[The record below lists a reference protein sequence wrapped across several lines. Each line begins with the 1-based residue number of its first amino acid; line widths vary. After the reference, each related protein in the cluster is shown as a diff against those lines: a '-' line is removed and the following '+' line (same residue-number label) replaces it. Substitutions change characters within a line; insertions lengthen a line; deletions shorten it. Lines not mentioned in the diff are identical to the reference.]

1 MTTQDGGSA
10 IDIEQIP
17 LFADLTHE
25 EQRRVTEIAVYRTCP
40 AGTVI
45 VDVGEPATE
54 MYVIVAGQ
62 VIVLPSA
69 EWTGTPLAHLGPG
82 EFFGEMALVNQ
93 ESRTATVRAITST
106 VVATFSQAEFARLL
120 REYPGMAAKVDGI
133 VAARRART
141 DSNAFLSGAYTLRTL
156 PLSTSTISLGRGP
169 ENDIVLADRSV
180 SPHHADIEGRD
191 GRIVLRDAHSASGT
205 YKNGAPVSEADLGDG
220 DEIWLGSTK
229 LFIVGDAIKWM
240 ASQSGVRVEATE
252 LGRTVGGGREIL
264 KDIDLVVSPGELV
277 AIVGPSGAGKT
288 TLLNAILGLDSPSHG
303 TVYFDGQPLSEHSDV
318 FRTSLGYVPQD
329 DIVHPELSVEESLLF
344 AAKLRTPP
352 DTTTAEMQARV
363 DEVIVELG
371 LEPERGNLV
380 RNLSGGQRKRVS
392 IGVELIGD
400 PRVFFLDEPTSGL
413 DPRTDAQLMDLLR
426 DLANSGRTVVLTT
439 HATQNVDVCD
449 RIVVLSGGRL
459 AFTGPPKEALQYFD
473 ATRFVDVYGRLAEK
487 TPELVADEFKVSE
500 SYVRNV
506 HARLVTGLQD
516 EEQGDATISGPA
528 ADVPAGAANRGFVR
542 QFLPLLDRTLKTTL
556 RDRVNMVLRVFGP
569 PILGGAMLLTFDAT
583 IFELTEDDGGS
594 YVNVIT
600 LLYLAAAIS
609 LFLGAFT
616 AGNAITSERA
626 IFRRER
632 LSGLSP
638 AAYVLSKFTV
648 LGAFSILQAVLF
660 VGTIALGIDF
670 PDTKAMVLVMA
681 AIALTSLAGTTMGM
695 LVSSLSPNA
704 DRAAILIVL
713 LLIPQ
718 LIFAGSSV
726 PRSEMR
732 EPSKIISDAM
742 VSKWSLE
749 LSGLITDL
757 DTQEFKQSFVYYVD
771 FNTGRTETTGIPADK
786 RPFDNAFKG
795 EQWPRWTVLAGFS
808 VLFLGATLAVQ
819 SLKGRPFPFD
829 RLAFRS

>member
-1 MTTQDGGSA
+1 MTTQDAGTA

-17 LFADLTHE
+17 LFADLTLE
-25 EQRRVTEIAVYRTCP
+25 EHRRITEIAVYRTCP
-40 AGTVI
+40 GGTLI
-45 VDVGEPATE
+45 VDVGEPAKE
-54 MYVIVAGQ
+54 MYVIVSGQ
-62 VIVLPSA
+62 VMVLPSA
-69 EWTGTPLAHLGPG
+69 DWTGTPVAHLGPG
-82 EFFGEMALVNQ
+82 EFFGEMALVND
-93 ESRTATVRAITST
+93 EARTATVKAKTST
-106 VVATFSQAEFARLL
+106 VVATFSQLEFARLIQQ
-120 REYPGMAAKVDGI
+120 YPGMAAKVDAV
-133 VAARRART
+133 VAARRAGT
-141 DSNAFLSGAYTLRTL
+141 VDNAFLSGAYTLRTI
-156 PLSTSTISLGRGP
+156 PLSKSTISLGRGRD
-169 ENDIVLADRSV
+169 NDIVLADRSV
-180 SPHHADIEGRD
+180 SPYHADIEGRD
-191 GRIVLRDAHSASGT
+191 GRTVLRDAHSASGT
-205 YKNGAPVSEADLGDG
+205 YKNGAPISEADIEDG

-229 LFIVGDAIKWM
+229 LFIVGDAIKWV
-240 ASQSGVRVEATE
+240 ASQPGMRVEVTE
-252 LGRTVGGGREIL
+252 VARTVGDGREIL

-288 TLLNAILGLDSPSHG
+288 TLLNAILGLEPPSRG
-303 TVYFDGQPLSEHSDV
+303 AVYFDGQPLSGLSDV

-352 DTTTAEMQARV
+352 DTTLAEMKARV

-371 LEPERGNLV
+371 LERERENLV
-380 RNLSGGQRKRVS
+380 GNLSGGQRKRVS

-413 DPRTDAQLMDLLR
+413 DPRTDAQLMELLR
-426 DLANSGRTVVLTT
+426 ELANSGRTVMLTT

-459 AFTGPPKEALQYFD
+459 AFTGSPKEALQYFD

-506 HARLVTGLQD
+506 HARLIVDLDD
-516 EEQGDATISGPA
+516 EEQPDTVPTLQSA
-528 ADVPAGAANRGFVR
+528 ARSAGAKHRGFVR
-542 QFLPLLDRTLKTTL
+542 QFMPLLDRTLKTTL
-556 RDRVNMVLRVFGP
+556 RDRVNMILRVLGP
-569 PILGGAMLLTFDAT
+569 PVLGASMLLTFDAA
-583 IFELTEDDGGS
+583 IFEVQETDGGNYIS
-594 YVNVIT
+594 VIT

-638 AAYVLSKFTV
+638 AAYVLAKFGV
-648 LGAFSILQAVLF
+648 LGAFAVLQAVLL
-660 VGTIALGIDF
+660 VATIALGIDL
-670 PDTKAMVLVMA
+670 PDTKSLVFITA
-681 AIALTSLAGTTMGM
+681 AVALTSLAGTTMGM

-718 LIFAGSSV
+718 LIFAGSTV

-732 EPSKIISDAM
+732 EPSKIVSDIT

-757 DTQEFKQSFVYYVD
+757 ETREFKQAFVDLSPYPGSAVM
-771 FNTGRTETTGIPADK
+771 TIAIPDEM
-786 RPFDNAFKG
+786 RPFDHSFKG
-795 EQWPRWTVLAGFS
+795 EQWIRWTMLSAFS

-819 SLKGRPFPFD
+819 SLKGRPLPPALL
-829 RLAFRS
+829 RFRG